1 MKKEN
6 QKQLEISLLKNIYKN
21 LEDELKELGTVK
33 FVENDFS
40 TQIEIEDNLNDNLI
54 FISFKDFKDNKLQI
68 IATYQIDYDWEFNS
82 SDAKKLIDNGYN
94 FSIFKGKFIINKILT
109 DSNEILGE
117 IKNNIYRNF

>member
-21 LEDELKELGTVK
+21 LENELKEFGTVK
-33 FVENDFS
+33 FVSDDFG
-40 TQIEIEDNLNDNLI
+40 TKIEIEDSLNDNLI
-54 FISFKDFKDNKLQI
+54 FISFKNNKLQI
-68 IATYQIDYDWEFNS
+68 MATYQADYDWGFNS

-94 FSIFKGKFIINKILT
+94 FSIFKGKFIIDKILN
-109 DSNEILGE
+109 DSTEIVDE

>member
-21 LEDELKELGTVK
+21 LENELKEFGAVK
-33 FVENDFS
+33 FVSDDFG
-40 TQIEIEDNLNDNLI
+40 TKIEIEDNLNDNLI
-54 FISFKDFKDNKLQI
+54 FISFKDNKLQI
-68 IATYQIDYDWEFNS
+68 MATYQTDYDWVFNS

-94 FSIFKGKFIINKILT
+94 FSIFKGKFIIDKILN
-109 DSNEILGE
+109 DSNEIVNE

>member
-21 LEDELKELGTVK
+21 LEDELKEFGTVK
-33 FVENDFS
+33 FVSNDFG
-40 TQIEIEDNLNDNLI
+40 TKIEIEDSLNDNLI
-54 FISFKDFKDNKLQI
+54 FISFKDNKLQI
-68 IATYQIDYDWEFNS
+68 MATYQTDYDWEFNS

-94 FSIFKGKFIINKILT
+94 FSIFKGKFIIDKILN
-109 DSNEILGE
+109 DSNEIVNE